1 MKIIAKGN
9 IKHDGTLY
17 TKGKTFDIDDE
28 PGQILVDS
36 KVASV
41 VGGKAAKE
49 VPGDDTPTMDWKREQ
64 LDEHAESIG
73 ITDPQGLP
81 NKEAVFDRIQ
91 EAKK

>member
-1 MKIIAKGN
+1 MKIKAISN

-17 TKGKTFDIDDE
+17 PKGKTFDIEDE

-49 VPGDDTPTMDWKREQ
+49 DPVDDAPTMDWTRTQ
-64 LDEHAESIG
+64 LNEHAESIG

-81 NKEAVFDRIQ
+81 NKEAVFDQIQ
-91 EAKK
+91 EAKN